1 MKKIEYVC
9 SADNENS
16 RLDFVLKTIFPKYGT
31 RALKRL
37 CEQGLVFVNGKKAK
51 ASYKIKENDIIKVCD
66 FADIENFSDENDS
79 GAVCSEI
86 FIAAENSE
94 YCAVYK
100 EPFFHSEHHALK
112 QETSAEFLV
121 HRQINSAFSL
131 LNRLDYATSGLLVFA
146 KNRHAAEQWK
156 KWQNSG
162 LIEKKYFALAE
173 GRFTQPLSVK
183 NKIYS
188 DNSRRVRISD
198 ELGDRI
204 TEAKPF
210 AVNEEECCSL
220 INCTIYQGARH
231 QIRAHLAHAG
241 FPLVGDKK
249 YGAETDNFAGLKN
262 LRCMNMQSNASNMLI
277 NTKSLPHSMEIS
289 RYLKQTESF
298 CLHHYGLVSPSF
310 CAFVLP
316 PYFSELLPQ
325 VQQAILTLNNYE

>member
-1 MKKIEYVC
+1 MKKIEYTC
-9 SADNENS
+9 SADDEGS
-16 RLDFVLKTIFPKYGT
+16 RLDFVLKAILPKYGT

-37 CEQGLVFVNGKKAK
+37 CEQELVFVNGKKAK
-51 ASYKIKENDIIKVCD
+51 ASYKIKENDVINVCE
-66 FADIENFSDENDS
+66 FAEIENFSGKN
-79 GAVCSEI
+79 GIHTACRKI

-112 QETSAEFLV
+112 QEISAEFLV
-121 HRQINSAFSL
+121 HRQINSAFRL
-131 LNRLDYATSGLLVFA
+131 LNRLDYATSGILVFA

-156 KWQNSG
+156 KWQENG

-173 GRFTQPLSVK
+173 GIFAQPLSIK
-183 NKIYS
+183 NKICS
-188 DNSRRVRISD
+188 GSTRRVHISD
-198 ELGDRI
+198 EFGDRT

-262 LRCMNMQSNASNMLI
+262 LRSMNLQGSVSNMLI
-277 NTKSLPHSMEIS
+277 NTKPLPHSMEINGYS
-289 RYLKQTESF
+289 GQTESF

-325 VQQAILTLNNYE
+325 VRQAILTLNNYE